1 MRQIIRQRDIVAD
14 AWRYPGEEGDGPQ
27 AVTLAA
33 FAAAVAAG
41 TAPMSGAGVW
51 LEPADDVAGLAP
63 QLARVA
69 LVVVN
74 FPKNG
79 EGRGFTQGQ
88 LLRQRCRL
96 VADHE
101 RRTDLRVR
109 RPGPLCLPGG
119 AGGSDK
125 RHQARRCRSCGG
137 ATAVVRRCA

>member
-41 TAPMSGAGVW
+41 TGPMSGAGVW

-69 LVVVN
+69 LVVVL
-74 FPKNG
+74 
-79 EGRGFTQGQ
+79 TTSQTA
-88 LLRQRCRL
+88 
-96 VADHE
+96 VADPAVAVSGYGE
-101 RRTDLRVR
+101 ADVGVNT
-109 RPGPLCLPGG
+109 PASPP
-119 AGGSDK
+119 
-125 RHQARRCRSCGG
+125 
-137 ATAVVRRCA
+137 VVRTA